1 MSEYLFNVIDYCYI
15 LLFFHLLTNKKIEK
29 IKFISAVV
37 IISSIQYVSE
47 FIELSRMYATLK
59 DNFLIMVFLIAYSK
73 KIDFKNIVN
82 AFIIDTL
89 FFFTL
94 SLCITMANLLNID
107 IRLSLEPG
115 IFRLIFTLIL
125 KGIMILLMWFE
136 VMQIKKTEVLV
147 ERKNFMIIIICLGVG
162 TFISS
167 CILQLSEE
175 NDKFLFLMILYETIF
190 FVILCFVLYYR
201 IILKKKYDMTIF
213 KELIAMTEKNI
224 DQIEIQ
230 QREIQKLIHDTK
242 NQLLE
247 IEMMIDQNEIEK
259 IKPYIRQWQVNYY
272 TSYRTPICLNVY
284 INNILQSKIDEFSD
298 ITFHL
303 TINVP
308 ETIDMNTTDL
318 IAFLT
323 ILINRSCNLLR
334 KNKKNDYYLEIRYID
349 NELEFYEHFPICLVK
364 EPKYINKFQDDYL
377 KSIIEKYNGDVDV
390 SENEEYKQC
399 ILLFF

>member
-1 MSEYLFNVIDYCYI
+1 MSEYLFSVIDYCYV

-29 IKFISAVV
+29 VKFIIAVV
-37 IISSIQYVSE
+37 IFSSIQYVSE
-47 FIELSRMYATLK
+47 FVELPRMYASLK
-59 DNFLIMVFLIAYSK
+59 DNFLLMFFLIAYSK

-82 AFIIDTL
+82 TFIIDTL

-94 SLCITMANLLNID
+94 SFCITMADLLNID
-107 IRLSLEPG
+107 LRLSLEPG

-125 KGIMILLMWFE
+125 KVIMFLLMWFE

-147 ERKNFMIIIICLGVG
+147 ERKSFMIIIICLGVG

-167 CILQLSEE
+167 RILQLSEE

-272 TSYRTPICLNVY
+272 SSYRTPICLNVY

-308 ETIDMNTTDL
+308 EIINMNTTDL

-334 KNKKNDYYLEIRYID
+334 KNKKSDYYLEIRYFD
-349 NELEFYEHFPICLVK
+349 NELEIYEHFPICMVK

-377 KSIIEKYNGDVDV
+377 KSIIEKYNGDLDV

-399 ILLFF
+399 ILLLF

>member
-1 MSEYLFNVIDYCYI
+1 MSEYLFSVIDYCYV

-29 IKFISAVV
+29 VKFIIAVV
-37 IISSIQYVSE
+37 IFSSIQYVSE
-47 FIELSRMYATLK
+47 FVELPRMYASLK
-59 DNFLIMVFLIAYSK
+59 DNFLLMFFLIAYSK

-94 SLCITMANLLNID
+94 SFCITMADLLNID
-107 IRLSLEPG
+107 LRLSLEPG

-125 KGIMILLMWFE
+125 KVIMFLLMWFE

-147 ERKNFMIIIICLGVG
+147 ERKSFMIIIICLGVG

-167 CILQLSEE
+167 RILQLSEE

-190 FVILCFVLYYR
+190 FVRLCFVLYYR

-213 KELIAMTEKNI
+213 KELIAMREKNI

-230 QREIQKLIHDTK
+230 QREIHKLIHDTK

-272 TSYRTPICLNVY
+272 SSYRTPICLNVY

-308 ETIDMNTTDL
+308 EIINMNTTDL

-334 KNKKNDYYLEIRYID
+334 KNKKSDYYLEIRYFD
-349 NELEFYEHFPICLVK
+349 NELEIYEHFPICMVK

-377 KSIIEKYNGDVDV
+377 KSIIEKYNGDLDV

-399 ILLFF
+399 ILLLF

>member
-1 MSEYLFNVIDYCYI
+1 MSEYLFSVIDYCYV

-29 IKFISAVV
+29 VKFIIAVV
-37 IISSIQYVSE
+37 IFSSIQYVSE
-47 FIELSRMYATLK
+47 FVELPRMYASLK
-59 DNFLIMVFLIAYSK
+59 DNFLLMFFLIAYSK

-94 SLCITMANLLNID
+94 SFCITMADLLNID
-107 IRLSLEPG
+107 LRLSLEPG

-125 KGIMILLMWFE
+125 KVIMFLLMWFE

-147 ERKNFMIIIICLGVG
+147 ERKSFMIIIICLGVG

-167 CILQLSEE
+167 RILQLSEE

-272 TSYRTPICLNVY
+272 SSYRTPICLNVY

-298 ITFHL
+298 IMFHL

-308 ETIDMNTTDL
+308 EIINMNTTDL

-334 KNKKNDYYLEIRYID
+334 KNKKSDYYLEIRYFD
-349 NELEFYEHFPICLVK
+349 NELEIYEHFPICLVK

-377 KSIIEKYNGDVDV
+377 KSIIEKYNGDLDV

-399 ILLFF
+399 ILLLF

>member
-1 MSEYLFNVIDYCYI
+1 MSEYLFSVIDYCYV

-29 IKFISAVV
+29 VKFIIAVV
-37 IISSIQYVSE
+37 IFSSIQYVSE
-47 FIELSRMYATLK
+47 FVELPRMYASLK
-59 DNFLIMVFLIAYSK
+59 DNFLLMFFLIAYSK

-94 SLCITMANLLNID
+94 SFCITMADLLNID
-107 IRLSLEPG
+107 LRLSLEPG

-125 KGIMILLMWFE
+125 KVIMFLLMWFE

-147 ERKNFMIIIICLGVG
+147 ERKSFMIIIICLGVG

-167 CILQLSEE
+167 RILQLSEE

-272 TSYRTPICLNVY
+272 SSYRTPICLNVY

-308 ETIDMNTTDL
+308 EIINMNTTDL

-334 KNKKNDYYLEIRYID
+334 KNKKSDYYLEIRYFD
-349 NELEFYEHFPICLVK
+349 NELEIYEHFPICMVK

-377 KSIIEKYNGDVDV
+377 KSIIEKYNGDLDV

-399 ILLFF
+399 ILLLF

>member
-1 MSEYLFNVIDYCYI
+1 MSEYLFSVIDYCFI

-47 FIELSRMYATLK
+47 FVELPRMYATLK
-59 DNFLIMVFLIAYSK
+59 DNFLIMVFLITYSK

-94 SLCITMANLLNID
+94 SLCITMANLLNVD
-107 IRLSLEPG
+107 LRLSLEPG
-115 IFRLIFTLIL
+115 IFRLVFTLIL
-125 KGIMILLMWFE
+125 KGIMILLMWLE

-147 ERKNFMIIIICLGVG
+147 ERKSFMIIIICLGIG

-308 ETIDMNTTDL
+308 ETINMNTTDL

-334 KNKKNDYYLEIRYID
+334 KNKETDYYLEIRYID
-349 NELEFYEHFPICLVK
+349 NELEFYEHFSICLVK

-390 SENEEYKQC
+390 SENEEYKEC